1 MKNLVFIFGIMVAVL
16 LNSNTVSAAT
26 SFDDDD
32 DDKTTVSNVFNTLM
46 QAEKIA
52 EKLDMQLVASE
63 EPVTTGLFLFMLKS
77 KSKEQLKLR
86 LLDDQNE
93 PVGNNLFS
101 VSEGKNYNSLNVN
114 SLNDGV
120 YTVQFQDNEGKEL
133 TATLTIQH
141 GAISN

>member
-1 MKNLVFIFGIMVAVL
+1 MKNLAFIFGIMVAVL
-16 LNSNTVSAAT
+16 INSNTASAAT

-32 DDKTTVSNVFNTLM
+32 DKTTVSSVFNTLM
-46 QAEKIA
+46 QAEKVA

-63 EPVTTGLFLFMLKS
+63 EPVTTGVFLFMLKS

-101 VSEGKNYNSLNVN
+101 VLEGKNYNSLNVN

-133 TATLTIQH
+133 TTTLTVQH
-141 GAISN
+141 GSIAN

>member
-1 MKNLVFIFGIMVAVL
+1 MKNLAFIFGIMVAVL
-16 LNSNTVSAAT
+16 LNSNTVLAAT

-32 DDKTTVSNVFNTLM
+32 DKTTLSSVFNTLM
-46 QAEKIA
+46 QAEKVA

-63 EPVTTGLFLFMLKS
+63 EPVTTGVFLFMLKS

-101 VSEGKNYNSLNVN
+101 VLEGKNYNSLNVN
-114 SLNDGV
+114 ALNDGV

-133 TATLTIQH
+133 TTTLTIQH
-141 GAISN
+141 GSITN

>member
-1 MKNLVFIFGIMVAVL
+1 MKNLAFIFGIMVAVL
-16 LNSNTVSAAT
+16 LNSNTVLAAT

-32 DDKTTVSNVFNTLM
+32 DKTTVSSVFNTLM
-46 QAEKIA
+46 QAEKVA

-63 EPVTTGLFLFMLKS
+63 EPVTTGVFLFMLKS

-101 VSEGKNYNSLNVN
+101 VLEGKNYNSLNVN

-133 TATLTIQH
+133 TTTLTVQH
-141 GAISN
+141 GSITN

>member
-1 MKNLVFIFGIMVAVL
+1 MKNLAFIFGIMVAVL
-16 LNSNTVSAAT
+16 LNSNTVLAAT

-32 DDKTTVSNVFNTLM
+32 DKTTLSSVFNTFM
-46 QAEKIA
+46 QAEKVA

-63 EPVTTGLFLFMLKS
+63 EPVTTGVFLFMLKS

-101 VSEGKNYNSLNVN
+101 VLEGKNYNSLNVN
-114 SLNDGV
+114 ALNDGV

-133 TATLTIQH
+133 TTTLTIQH
-141 GAISN
+141 GSITN